1 MFLRAFGPALR
12 ETCGLG
18 KLHFTQ
24 RRGVSRKVQSTNRDN
39 YHKTKLTLTKRDPII
54 DLQCR
59 KKDLRPERSRPSES
73 FSSTRCPTF
82 FEPSTRPWP
91 IARRRYR
98 LRKARSPRRSSSSRT
113 CCASFSRMRS
123 QNTSPPFS

>member
-59 KKDLRPERSRPSES
+59 KKDLRPERSRPSTS

-82 FEPSTRPWP
+82 FEPSTLPWP
-91 IARRRYR
+91 SARRRYI
-98 LRKARSPRRSSSSRT
+98 LRKARPPSRSSSSHS
-113 CCASFSRMRS
+113 CCPTFASMLS
-123 QNTSPPFS
+123 QA